1 MQKIQVLTGA
11 ALSLLITTA
20 SLYPATAAPVGELA
34 QRNIMSPENTTGK
47 IRGKVKSI
55 VGDLIT
61 MELPNGETKTISVPR
76 RERER
81 LALQPG
87 TEILVSPSGTEIE
100 LARRNV
106 ATSQTTRTTT
116 TTITPTPTPTT
127 TTITPSTTRTNTT
140 RTTTT
145 TTVTP
150 TRTTVTPLPQPVRVQ
165 TPPRTLPA
173 SQPVRVQPGP
183 VIIPQAW

>member
-1 MQKIQVLTGA
+1 MQKIQVLTGT
-11 ALSLLITTA
+11 ALSLLIATA

-34 QRNIMSPENTTGK
+34 QRNMMSPENTTGK

-87 TEILVSPSGTEIE
+87 TEILVSSSGTEIE
-100 LARRNV
+100 LAPRSV
-106 ATSQTTRTTT
+106 ATSETTR
-116 TTITPTPTPTT
+116 TT
-127 TTITPSTTRTNTT
+127 TTITPSTTRTTT
-140 RTTTT
+140 TTTTT

-150 TRTTVTPLPQPVRVQ
+150 TRTNVTPLPQPVRVE
-165 TPPRTLPA
+165 TPTRTFPV
-173 SQPVRVQPGP
+173 SQPVRVQPTTP

>member
-1 MQKIQVLTGA
+1 MQKIQLLTGA
-11 ALSLLITTA
+11 ALSLLISAA
-20 SLYPATAAPVGELA
+20 SLEPVTAAPVGNLA
-34 QRNIMSPENTTGK
+34 QRNMMSPENTTGK
-47 IRGKVKSI
+47 IRGTVRSI

-100 LARRNV
+100 LASRSV

-116 TTITPTPTPTT
+116 TTITPAT
-127 TTITPSTTRTNTT
+127 TTITPSTTRT
-140 RTTTT
+140 TTTT
-145 TTVTP
+145 TTTTTP
-150 TRTTVTPLPQPVRVQ
+150 TRTTVTPMPQPVRVQ
-165 TPPRTLPA
+165 PPVRTFSTP
-173 SQPVRVQPGP
+173 QPVRVQPTTP